1 MSSNEN
7 NEQDSTEIS
16 PEEMEQI
23 RTSAKATLYVSIAMT
38 LVWLFGYNIVVHDM
52 VPLLAFFKV
61 LDGINELV
69 IGMLTVLG
77 IGVGIVAVF
86 TVTNLFTQTMTNLY
100 SLRILEDLIR
110 DHLFKGQ
117 SSFY

>member
-1 MSSNEN
+1 MSSNPEN
-7 NEQDSTEIS
+7 QKAKLTRAEA
-16 PEEMEQI
+16 EQI
-23 RTSAKATLYVSIAMT
+23 RASAKSTLYVSIAIT
-38 LVWLFGYNIVVHDM
+38 LAWLFFYNIVVHDM
-52 VPLLAFFKV
+52 GSILAFFKV

-100 SLRILEDLIR
+100 SL
-110 DHLFKGQ
+110 
-117 SSFY
+117 